1 LGKSL
6 SLLKAT
12 QPNPFEKRQK
22 EDVLY
27 VYEPLNEFNKKIMQ
41 AWYNKH
47 AKKEEAEYE
56 GNDFQQ
62 RNWTHVGGKDK
73 RRDVGKS
80 I

>member
-1 LGKSL
+1 M
-6 SLLKAT
+6 
-12 QPNPFEKRQK
+12 
-22 EDVLY
+22 
-27 VYEPLNEFNKKIMQ
+27 YEPLNEFNKKIMQ